1 MSLASLILLLS
12 AACGG
17 RGEASPTAAPSPATT
32 GTAAAAPGATSTPP
46 PATVTLEGR
55 LREIEDRV
63 IAIRGLSRPEDV
75 PKRFVDPAQM
85 QALIDEELAD
95 PETVEDF
102 DNAEHLYKL
111 LGLIPQGS
119 RLVDLYRTLLGAQ
132 VLGLYDDKKKEFFV
146 LQSGA
151 DVGAS
156 EESTYAHEYVHRLQ
170 DAHFDLTALLA
181 SSKGAD
187 PASGAGRSDRESAIS
202 ALVEGDAVNAQSVY
216 TLRHISFARMADMLR
231 EAADA
236 ERLTADIPYV
246 LHKGLEFP
254 YVAGPSFVTA
264 LQLKGGQARLDAAF
278 KSPPVTTEQ
287 VIHPEKFLAGEGPV
301 AVKVPGDAVLGPG
314 WKPVHADSFG
324 EFFLR
329 TWLEA
334 EGAGAAS
341 STAAAGWGGDAFR
354 LYASADGTYAL
365 AGVIV
370 WDGGRADATEF
381 FNAMSDALGKQQA
394 FRKVALPAGGPVSL
408 WSGPG
413 GVLALALA
421 EAPALLGTATV
432 IVIAPDANLAV
443 NAFGALAS
451 GG

>member
-1 MSLASLILLLS
+1 MASLTLLF
-12 AACGG
+12 AVACGG
-17 RGEASPTAAPSPATT
+17 GGQAPPTAAPSPTATSA
-32 GTAAAAPGATSTPP
+32 AAAAPSATLTLPPGA
-46 PATVTLEGR
+46 ATLASK

-63 IAIRGLSRPEDV
+63 IAIRGLSRPDDV
-75 PKRFVDPAQM
+75 PERFVDPAQM

-102 DNAEHLYKL
+102 DNAERLYKL

-119 RLVDLYRTLLGAQ
+119 DLIELYRNLLGAQ
-132 VLGLYDDKKKEFFV
+132 VLGLYDDTKKEFFV
-146 LQSGA
+146 LQTGP
-151 DVGAS
+151 DMGAS

-181 SSKGAD
+181 SSKVAD

-202 ALVEGDAVNAQSVY
+202 ALIEGDAVNAHSVY
-216 TLRHISFARMADMLR
+216 TLRHISFARMADMLK

-236 ERLTADIPYV
+236 ERLTVDIPYV
-246 LHKGLEFP
+246 LKRGLEFP
-254 YVAGPSFVTA
+254 YVAGPAFVTA
-264 LQLKGGQARLDAAF
+264 LQWKGGQARVDAAF
-278 KSPPVTTEQ
+278 TSPPVTTEQ

-301 AVKVPGDAVLGPG
+301 AVNVPGDGVFGPD
-314 WKPVHADSFG
+314 WQPVHADSFG

-334 EGAGAAS
+334 AGAGAAS
-341 STAAAGWGGDAFR
+341 SPAAAGWGGDAFR
-354 LYASADGTYAL
+354 LYASKDGSYAL

-381 FNAMSDALGKQQA
+381 SNAMSDALGKQQA
-394 FRKVALPAGGPVSL
+394 FQKVLLAAGGPVSL

-421 EAPALLGTATV
+421 EAPSLSGTATV
-432 IVIAPDANLAV
+432 IVAAPDSNAAV
-443 NAFGALAS
+443 KALGALAS